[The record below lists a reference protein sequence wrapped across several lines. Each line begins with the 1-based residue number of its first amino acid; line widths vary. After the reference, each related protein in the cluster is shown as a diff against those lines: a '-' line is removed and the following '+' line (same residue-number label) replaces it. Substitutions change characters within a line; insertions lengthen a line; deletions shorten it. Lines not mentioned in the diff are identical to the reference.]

1 MKTIA
6 FAGLG
11 AMGLPMVNNLLK
23 AGHAVHGIDINPAS
37 LKTLEGM
44 GGKGFTDAKQACQGA
59 DLLLI
64 LVVNASQAK
73 QVLFESGALEVLP
86 PGGIVCLMSTCSP
99 AEVEEIA
106 RLVEVSGRRLID
118 APLSGGVVGATSGSL
133 TVMAACD
140 EQTFNE
146 IHGVF
151 KVIGER
157 IFHVGQ
163 QPGQGA
169 MCKTVNQLLCGLHI
183 AVAAEAF
190 SLAKK
195 SGLDL
200 KLLLEI
206 MSGSAASSWMLKDR
220 GPRMLET
227 DPIVASAVD
236 IFVKDLGI
244 VMQAGRDA
252 KAALPLTSA
261 AYQLFLST
269 SGRGDGRLDDSQVIR
284 SYDLLNGVSK

>member
-1 MKTIA
+1 MKKIA

-11 AMGLPMVNNLLK
+11 AMGLPIVKNLIK
-23 AGHAVHGIDINPAS
+23 SGYAVHGIDINPAS
-37 LKTLEGM
+37 LKTLESM
-44 GGKGFTDAKQACQGA
+44 GGQGFTDAKEACMGI
-59 DLLLI
+59 DLFMI
-64 LVVNASQAK
+64 LVVNASQAR
-73 QVLFESGALEVLP
+73 QVLFDSGAISVLAP
-86 PGGIVCLMSTCSP
+86 NGIVCLMSTCSP
-99 AEVEEIA
+99 AEVQEIA
-106 RLVEVSGRRLID
+106 QQVQALGRRLVD
-118 APLSGGVVGATSGSL
+118 APLSGGVVGATNGSL

-140 EQTFNE
+140 QSTFDE
-146 IHGVF
+146 IDEVF

-157 IFHVGQ
+157 IFHVGHQ
-163 QPGQGA
+163 AGQGA

-200 KLLLEI
+200 ELLLEI

-220 GPRMLET
+220 GPRMLES
-227 DPIVASAVD
+227 DPVVTSAVD

-252 KAALPLTSA
+252 KAALPLTSV

-269 SGRGDGRLDDSQVIR
+269 SGRGDGRMDDSQVIR
-284 SYDLLNGVSK
+284 GYDLLNGIH

>member
-1 MKTIA
+1 
-6 FAGLG
+6 
-11 AMGLPMVNNLLK
+11 MGLPMVNNLLK
-23 AGHAVHGIDINPAS
+23 AGHVVHGIDINPVS
-37 LKTLEGM
+37 LKTLEAM
-44 GGKGFTDAKQACQGA
+44 GGKAFTDSKQACLGA
-59 DLLLI
+59 DLLMI

-73 QVLFESGALEVLP
+73 QVLFESGAIDVLP
-86 PGGIVCLMSTCSP
+86 SGGMVCLMSTCPP
-99 AEVEEIA
+99 AEVEAIA
-106 RLVEVSGRRLID
+106 QQVQATGRRLVD
-118 APLSGGVVGATSGSL
+118 APLSGGVVGATNGSL
-133 TVMAACD
+133 TVMAACE

-157 IFHVGQ
+157 IFHVGL

-200 KLLLEI
+200 AMLLEI

-220 GPRMLET
+220 GARMLES
-227 DPIVASAVD
+227 DPIVTSAVD

-252 KAALPLTSA
+252 KAALPLTAA
-261 AYQLFLST
+261 AYQLFLSS

-284 SYDLLNGVSK
+284 SYDLLNGLGE